1 MPRIPVRSVVPGSIA
16 DDGIRHTAFLL
27 AVYAGIVIVGGLL
40 AVAFMGFI
48 QWAGMAH
55 QPLESVVPSIGLPFR

>member
-1 MPRIPVRSVVPGSIA
+1 MPRIPLPSVARGSTA
-16 DDGIRHTAFLL
+16 DDGFRHTAFLL
-27 AVYAGIVIVGGLL
+27 AVYAGMVIVGGLL